1 MGAWRCGFE
10 DGGVEMGV
18 EGCGD
23 EGVEIGCRNVWRWD
37 CGDGDLE
44 MGSGRMWEWE
54 RRIGEGKLRW
64 RVEIMG

>member
-1 MGAWRCGFE
+1 M
-10 DGGVEMGV
+10 
-18 EGCGD
+18 
-23 EGVEIGCRNVWRWD
+23 GCRNVWRWD

-64 RVEIMG
+64 RVESGDNGVELGEGVEMEIERNIDSHEVF